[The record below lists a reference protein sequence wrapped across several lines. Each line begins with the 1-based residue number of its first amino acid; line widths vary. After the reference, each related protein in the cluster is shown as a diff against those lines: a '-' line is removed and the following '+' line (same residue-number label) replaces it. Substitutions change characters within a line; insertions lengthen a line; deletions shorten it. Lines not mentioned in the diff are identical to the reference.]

1 MKIPAPRR
9 SQKKQQHFESRIP
22 PTLSRTVLISQLT
35 NIENHN
41 QPNVNRQLEMAQSP
55 GLNKNPKQMK
65 IIGRKSVSQKNTAK
79 YKINYILHY
88 QALAWSHFY
97 RIPTNKSQNLL
108 PFIFSQRK
116 LKELL
121 FASCRSQRQRKQRR
135 HDIDDQ

>member
-41 QPNVNRQLEMAQSP
+41 SAECQQTTGNGTISRI
-55 GLNKNPKQMK
+55 KQK
-65 IIGRKSVSQKNTAK
+65 SKANEDYRKSVSQKNTAK